1 MTSAAPAR
9 KPYRKAPPQHRETR
23 HALPVALP
31 TPAPP
36 HGLSQVNQPSSN
48 TPPTTLLHR
57 SIGAKQAQGYG
68 VQRGGPKSPLPRS
81 DSELEVSS
89 VSSLEVCVP
98 PSARFSSQSQRTQL
112 ARAMTS
118 QSPAAVRKASPSHR
132 LPEDRHHSTQWS
144 HTAAATATAPK
155 SILKQPGCLGLKHT
169 YDIIRKSQSV
179 ELLGDGRGEDS
190 YAPQPPIRFLHRS
203 ERCRNPRRSSHPSS
217 PCGTRS
223 NQKMHV
229 LKEKVRFSNFL
240 DEITCRVMSPAHLR
254 QLGKTPSVKAQ
265 GHSGILQ
272 CRSDRREWQSEE
284 TSAERSRR
292 WDNWVSAVQRPNI
305 LHMQEEAGHWQGN
318 STDRVP
324 PKREKGVKRDVQKR
338 HKHLLPLSNQSALS
352 HIKVGLHGP
361 PVALGKGSWRN
372 APLFGNISTCVS
384 WRISSVGTCW
394 EMDRLCFTSP
404 VTSDDARGC
413 CVSVCGLGRVC
424 WRFILHRM
432 RWAQSQVHV
441 DSARQGHP
449 LS

>member
-36 HGLSQVNQPSSN
+36 HELNQVNQPSSY
-48 TPPTTLLHR
+48 TPPATLLHR
-57 SIGAKQAQGYG
+57 STGAKQAQSYG

-89 VSSLEVCVP
+89 LSSLEVCVP
-98 PSARFSSQSQRTQL
+98 PSARFSSQRQRRQP

-118 QSPAAVRKASPSHR
+118 QSPAAVRKPSPSHR
-132 LPEDRHHSTQWS
+132 FPEDRHHSTQWS
-144 HTAAATATAPK
+144 HTAAALATAPR

-169 YDIIRKSQSV
+169 YDIVRKSQSA

-190 YAPQPPIRFLHRS
+190 CATQLSIRSPRRS

-223 NQKMHV
+223 NQKMRV

-254 QLGKTPSVKAQ
+254 ELGKPPSVKAQ
-265 GHSGILQ
+265 GHSDILQ
-272 CRSDRREWQSEE
+272 CRSESRDWQSEE

-292 WDNWVSAVQRPNI
+292 WDDWVSAVQRPS
-305 LHMQEEAGHWQGN
+305 EEAGHRQGD

-324 PKREKGVKRDVQKR
+324 RKREKGVKRDVQKR
-338 HKHLLPLSNQSALS
+338 HKHFLPLSNQAALS
-352 HIKVGLHGP
+352 HIKVGLRGP
-361 PVALGKGSWRN
+361 PVALARGSWRN
-372 APLFGNISTCVS
+372 APLFGNIPTCVS
-384 WRISSVGTCW
+384 WRTSSVGTCW
-394 EMDRLCFTSP
+394 EMDHLCHVKHFDCDFTSP
-404 VTSDDARGC
+404 VRLFDYF
-413 CVSVCGLGRVC
+413 GLLRY
-424 WRFILHRM
+424 
-432 RWAQSQVHV
+432 
-441 DSARQGHP
+441 
-449 LS
+449 